1 MTSLGALRRLALSL
15 PEVTEE
21 DHHGMLSFRV
31 TGKLFATVPD
41 DEHVR
46 IMLAEPEILAAV
58 AENPEVCAPFYWGKR
73 LACVVVSTR
82 AAPRELVVELLTDAW
97 RRKAPKRLADAAQ
110 LDG

>member
-1 MTSLGALRRLALSL
+1 MTYVGALRGLALSL
-15 PEVTEE
+15 PEATEE

-31 TGKLFATVPD
+31 TGKIFATVPD

-73 LACVVVSTR
+73 LSCVVVSTR
-82 AAPRELVVELLTDAW
+82 AAPRKLIVELLTDAW
-97 RRKAPKRLADAAQ
+97 LRKAPKRLVDRAQ
-110 LDG
+110 PEV